1 MADWPRPY
9 RRGRFSKEAIQ
20 HDMRTSILF
29 TLSVLCLTLLSG
41 CASGPDYHHSNRE
54 ITGAFVAD
62 DGKLYLLPVYDEPM
76 RFDAAPFRDYR
87 ALMDSPLREAVVCA
101 QLYFREDWRV
111 PADRTKVHGSY
122 ALLLRPEQVT
132 PEQAAQFK
140 LERLEISPRVAKAT
154 AALTRQPYILEART
168 RYELAANPD
177 CNLSRQ
183 GGSYYSAL
191 FESDG
196 ERVKLPDAAALATKA
211 KLPQSITARAE
222 RIRPDDTD
230 KPGVGTAAGKVLG
243 AALVPVAVPVFV
255 LSLPFLGPDHW
266 K

>member
-1 MADWPRPY
+1 MVDRLRSY
-9 RRGRFSKEAIQ
+9 ERGWFSREAIYY
-20 HDMRTSILF
+20 DMRTSVLFIL
-29 TLSVLCLTLLSG
+29 SALCLTLLSG
-41 CASGPDYHHSNRE
+41 CASGPEYHHYSRE
-54 ITGAFVAD
+54 ITSAFVAD

-101 QLYFREDWRV
+101 QLYIREDWRV

-140 LERLEISPRVAKAT
+140 LERLEISPQVAKAIDE
-154 AALTRQPYILEART
+154 LTRRPYILEART

-177 CNLSRQ
+177 CNLSRK

-196 ERVKLPDAAALATKA
+196 ERVKLPDAAALAAKA

-222 RIRPDDTD
+222 RIQPEETD